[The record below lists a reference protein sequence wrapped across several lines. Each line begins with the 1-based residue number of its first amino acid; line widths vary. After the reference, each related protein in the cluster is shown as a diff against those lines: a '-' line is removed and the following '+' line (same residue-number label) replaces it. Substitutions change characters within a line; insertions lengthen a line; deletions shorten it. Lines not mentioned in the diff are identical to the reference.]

1 MNERIIK
8 RSRGVCKAQIESF
21 PQDSPGTSVR
31 VLIGKPG
38 GDSKK
43 VLPPAIIPF

>member
-8 RSRGVCKAQIESF
+8 RSRGVSKAQMAF
-21 PQDSPGTSVR
+21 PQDDAGTTVR